1 MELPIPTQEVIVDQ
15 EVVTEDE
22 RHIHA
27 DFFDGRPSKTLERYL
42 KIRNYILDYWQV
54 NLQYMYMKRIN
65 NPNLN
70 PPSPKMFLLV
80 KTQESE
86 CYFAYLNSRDIV
98 FKYK

>member
-54 NLQYMYMKRIN
+54 DQQYMYMKRTD
-65 NPNLN
+65 N
-70 PPSPKMFLLV
+70 PPKCSFLLKLIKV
-80 KTQESE
+80 SVI
-86 CYFAYLNSRDIV
+86 LRI
-98 FKYK
+98 